1 MSRSKPAPRPKGPVD
16 PEHLHYGEH
25 TRRHRITAY
34 VLLGAI
40 FLFLSAIALGVY
52 RQAKASAEAHQKA
65 EQLIG
70 AFSQAGLPTP
80 DEDQVARTLG
90 EDGGAVCAS
99 PNSALKQGLQKLA
112 VSNGAAGPGQ
122 RPVNAPRLVVQAEAL
137 ILAVYCPDELPSYQ
151 QYIEQL
157 KYANT
162 VKQ

>member
-52 RQAKASAEAHQKA
+52 RQAKASAQAHEKA
-65 EQLIG
+65 DQLIAALG
-70 AFSQAGLPTP
+70 QAGLPAP
-80 DEDQVARTLG
+80 ERDQIARTLG
-90 EDGGAVCAS
+90 EDGGAVCAN
-99 PNSALKQGLQKLA
+99 PNSALKQGIQKLA
-112 VSNGAAGPGQ
+112 LSNGAAGPGQ
-122 RPVNAPRLVVQAEAL
+122 RPVNAPQRLVQAEAL
-137 ILAVYCPDELPSYQ
+137 ILAVYCPEELPSYQ

-162 VKQ
+162 VKE